1 MKQWWIHHKE
11 NIPILEGNEKAEL
24 EDLTGCIPLLLC
36 PLLEFAKEPFRNI
49 QQSFLMH
56 QDLVIVGKNI
66 RRFANEILKN
76 GSIHFEQ

>member
-11 NIPILEGNEKAEL
+11 NVPILEGNDKAEL
-24 EDLTGCIPLLLC
+24 EDLTGRIPLLR
-36 PLLEFAKEPFRNI
+36 PLLEFAKEPFHNI

-66 RRFANEILKN
+66 QRFANEILKN
-76 GSIHFEQ
+76 GSVHFER

>member
-1 MKQWWIHHKE
+1 MKHWWIHHKE
-11 NIPILEGNEKAEL
+11 NLPILKGNDKAEL
-24 EDLTGCIPLLLC
+24 EDLTGRIPLLLR
-36 PLLEFAKEPFRNI
+36 PLLEFAKKPFRDI

-66 RRFANEILKN
+66 RKFANENLKN